1 MGELPRKGLWL
12 EDRGENLLGKTDV
25 EKKFTADVIR
35 KDRGCV
41 GRKS

>member
-1 MGELPRKGLWL
+1 MGELFRKGLWL
-12 EDRGENLLGKTDV
+12 EDRGENLLGKIDV
-25 EKKFTADVIR
+25 EKKFIVDVIR